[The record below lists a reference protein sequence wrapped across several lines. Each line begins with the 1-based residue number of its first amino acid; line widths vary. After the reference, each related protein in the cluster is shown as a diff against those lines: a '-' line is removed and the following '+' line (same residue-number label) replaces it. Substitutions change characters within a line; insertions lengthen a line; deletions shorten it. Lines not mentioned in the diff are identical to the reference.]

1 MTCPRSFRWPQR
13 FRSRRLFRS
22 TLRVAILAPLGA
34 FAIAACASQR
44 PVPPADV
51 PASLQVAKGQLLTA
65 ALHGTG
71 VQIYECRANAQDPR
85 RFAWVYQSPAAELS
99 DRSGKDVGHHSAG
112 PTWEGYDGSKVVG
125 EIVMRD
131 NGPNPQAIQWLL
143 LRAKSNT
150 GKGIFGKTQ
159 FIQRLHTIGGVTP
172 TDTCDA
178 SRVGQRTRVAYSA
191 DYYFYAGRR

>member
-1 MTCPRSFRWPQR
+1 MTCSN
-13 FRSRRLFRS
+13 SRS
-22 TLRVAILAPLGA
+22 TRRVAIVAPLCA
-34 FAIAACASQR
+34 FAIAACASHR
-44 PVPPADV
+44 PVPPSDV
-51 PASLQVAKGQLLTA
+51 PASLQVAKGQTLTA
-65 ALHGTG
+65 VLHGTG
-71 VQIYECRANAQDPR
+71 VQIYECRANAQDPK
-85 RFAWVYQSPAAELS
+85 RFAWIYQSPAAELS

-125 EIVMRD
+125 EIVTRD

-159 FIQRLHTIGGVTP
+159 FIQRLHTIGGVAP
-172 TDTCDA
+172 TDNCDA
-178 SRVGQRTRVAYSA
+178 SRAGQRTRVAYSA

>member
-1 MTCPRSFRWPQR
+1 MTCSSSRSLKGFP
-13 FRSRRLFRS
+13 SPKGFRS
-22 TLRVAILAPLGA
+22 TRRLAALAPLGA
-34 FAIAACASQR
+34 FAIAACASHR

-51 PASLQVAKGQLLTA
+51 PASLQVAKGQVLTA

-71 VQIYECRANAQDPR
+71 VQIYECRANAQDPK

-125 EIVMRD
+125 EVVTRD

-178 SRVGQRTRVAYSA
+178 SRAGQRTRVAYSA

>member
-1 MTCPRSFRWPQR
+1 MMARGSGP
-13 FRSRRLFRS
+13 SRRARS
-22 TLRVAILAPLGA
+22 PRRLAIVALLGA
-34 FAIAACASQR
+34 SALAACASHR
-44 PVPPADV
+44 PAPPTDV
-51 PASLQVAKGQLLTA
+51 PASLQVPKGQVLTA

-71 VQIYECRANAQDPR
+71 VQIYECRANAKDPM
-85 RFAWVYQSPAAELS
+85 RFAWIYQSPSAELS
-99 DRSGKDVGHHSAG
+99 DRSGKDVGQHSAG

-125 EIVMRD
+125 AVVTRE

-143 LRAKSNT
+143 LRAKSNA

-172 TDTCDA
+172 TDLCDA
-178 SRVGQRTRVAYSA
+178 SHAGQRTRVAYSA